1 MRHGPYI
8 WKICLNNDIM
18 AVYMKKGQWNL
29 ISGLDIGSNS
39 VRMAVGQLV
48 EKEQGNTELQ
58 ILGMA
63 EFSSDGVQKGSV
75 NSIEDVV
82 SSISACLER
91 VERMVGVPVDSV
103 WVGISG
109 LHILSQASKGVVA
122 VSKAN
127 SEITEEDINRAI
139 EAARSIATPLNYE
152 VLHVLPKHY
161 SVDGQIGIKD
171 PTSMT
176 GVRLEV
182 DTQIIL
188 GSSSQIKNLTKAV
201 YRAGLDIEDLVLS
214 IIATAETV
222 VTKRQKELGVMV
234 VNLGGSTTGMAVFEE
249 GEIIHTAVIPVGSQQ
264 ITNDIAMGLR
274 VSVDIAERVK
284 IEYGDCRH
292 DLISKDDEIDLF
304 DAGAPDHEILKKK
317 FLSEIISARVEEVL
331 QKVDD
336 ELRKIQRSG
345 LLPAGVVFTG
355 AGAKLPGLVDLA
367 KKVLRLPSNL
377 GYPLN
382 IVSVTDKVNDL
393 GFATAIGLVK
403 WGGEMHGSRVSGHGA
418 RKVSNFFGQFK
429 KWLKAVIP

>member
-1 MRHGPYI
+1 
-8 WKICLNNDIM
+8 
-18 AVYMKKGQWNL
+18 MKNGQGNL
-29 ISGLDIGSNS
+29 IGGLDIGSNS
-39 VRMAVGQLV
+39 VRMAVGQLIG
-48 EKEQGNTELQ
+48 KEGGSDELQ
-58 ILGMA
+58 ILGAA
-63 EFSSDGVQKGSV
+63 EFSSEGVQKGVVS
-75 NSIEDVV
+75 SIEDVV

-91 VERMVGVPVDSV
+91 VERMVGVPIDSV

-109 LHILSQASKGVVA
+109 LHILSQTSKGVVA

-127 SEITEEDINRAI
+127 SEITEEDVSRAI

-152 VLHVLPKHY
+152 VLHVLPRHY
-161 SVDGQIGIKD
+161 TVDGQTGIKD

-201 YRAGLDIEDLVLS
+201 YRAGLDIEDLVLF
-214 IIATAETV
+214 ILATSEIV

-249 GEIIHTAVIPVGSQQ
+249 GELIHTSIMPIGSQNV
-264 ITNDIAMGLR
+264 TNDIAMGLR
-274 VSVDIAERVK
+274 ISVDLAERVK
-284 IEYGDCRH
+284 IEYGDCKP
-292 DLISKDDEIDLF
+292 DLTSKKDEIDLF
-304 DAGAPDHEILKKK
+304 DLGALEHEILKKK
-317 FLSEIISARVEEVL
+317 FLGEIISARMEEIL

-355 AGAKLPGLVDLA
+355 AGSKLPGLVELA
-367 KKVLRLPSNL
+367 KKVLRLPANL

-382 IVSVTDKVNDL
+382 VVSVTDKVNDL
-393 GFATAIGLVK
+393 GFATAVGLVK
-403 WGGEMHGSRVSGHGA
+403 WGSEMQGTHDHKSGSKNISAVS
-418 RKVSNFFGQFK
+418 RQLK
-429 KWLKAVIP
+429 KWLKALIP

>member
-1 MRHGPYI
+1 
-8 WKICLNNDIM
+8 
-18 AVYMKKGQWNL
+18 MKNGQGNL
-29 ISGLDIGSNS
+29 IGGLDIGSNS
-39 VRMAVGQLV
+39 VRMVVGQLLG
-48 EKEQGNTELQ
+48 KENGNFELQ
-58 ILGMA
+58 ILGAA
-63 EFSSDGVQKGSV
+63 EAPSEGVQKGVV

-109 LHILSQASKGVVA
+109 VHVMSQSSKGVVA

-127 SEITEEDINRAI
+127 SEITEEDVNRAI

-152 VLHVLPKHY
+152 VLHVLPRHY
-161 SVDGQIGIKD
+161 TVDGQTGIKD

-201 YRAGLDIEDLVLS
+201 YRAGLDIEDLVLF
-214 IIATAETV
+214 IIATAEVV

-234 VNLGGSTTGMAVFEE
+234 VNLGGATTGMAVFEE
-249 GEIIHTAVIPVGSQQ
+249 GELIHSAIIPLGSQN

-274 VSVDIAERVK
+274 IPPEDIAERVK
-284 IEYGDCRH
+284 IEYGDCNPT
-292 DLISKDDEIDLF
+292 STFKKDEIDLF
-304 DAGAPDHEILKKK
+304 DVGAPDHQIIKKK
-317 FLSEIISARVEEVL
+317 FLNEIISARVEEIL

-345 LLPAGVVFTG
+345 LLPAGVIFTG
-355 AGAKLPGLVDLA
+355 AGAKIPGLVELA
-367 KKVLRLPSNL
+367 KKVLRLPANL

-382 IVSVTDKVNDL
+382 VVSVTDKVNDL
-393 GFATAIGLVK
+393 GFATAVGLVK
-403 WGGEMHGSRVSGHGA
+403 WGSEMQGTRDHKVSGKKIG
-418 RKVSNFFGQFK
+418 NLFGRLK
-429 KWLKAVIP
+429 KGLSDLIP

>member
-1 MRHGPYI
+1 
-8 WKICLNNDIM
+8 
-18 AVYMKKGQWNL
+18 MKNGQGNL
-29 ISGLDIGSNS
+29 IGGLDIGSNS
-39 VRMAVGQLV
+39 VRMVVGQLLGK
-48 EKEQGNTELQ
+48 EKGNLELQ
-58 ILGMA
+58 ILGAA
-63 EFSSDGVQKGSV
+63 EFPSEGVQKGVVS
-75 NSIEDVV
+75 SIEDVV

-91 VERMVGVPVDSV
+91 VERMVGVPIDSV

-109 LHILSQASKGVVA
+109 LHILSQGSKGVVA

-127 SEITEEDINRAI
+127 SEITEEDVNRAI

-152 VLHVLPKHY
+152 VLHVLPRHY
-161 SVDGQIGIKD
+161 TVDGQTGIKD

-201 YRAGLDIEDLVLS
+201 YRAGLDIEDLVLF
-214 IIATAETV
+214 ILATAEIV

-249 GEIIHTAVIPVGSQQ
+249 GELIHTAIIPLGSQN
-264 ITNDIAMGLR
+264 ITNDIAMGLQIPPE
-274 VSVDIAERVK
+274 DIAERVK
-284 IEYGDCRH
+284 IEYGDCSP
-292 DLISKDDEIDLF
+292 DSTFQKEEIDLF
-304 DAGAPDHEILKKK
+304 DVGAPDHQIIKKK
-317 FLSEIISARVEEVL
+317 FLSEIVSARMEEVL

-355 AGAKLPGLVDLA
+355 AGAKLPGLVKLA
-367 KKVLRLPSNL
+367 KKVLRLPANL

-382 IVSVTDKVNDL
+382 VVSVTDKVNDL
-393 GFATAIGLVK
+393 GFATAVGLVK
-403 WGGEMHGSRVSGHGA
+403 WGSEMQGGTPGHKGGGSKKMGD
-418 RKVSNFFGQFK
+418 FFGQLK
-429 KWLKAVIP
+429 KGLKTLIP

>member
-1 MRHGPYI
+1 
-8 WKICLNNDIM
+8 
-18 AVYMKKGQWNL
+18 MKSSQGNL
-29 ISGLDIGSNS
+29 IGGLDIGSNS
-39 VRMAVGQLV
+39 VRMAVGQLLG
-48 EKEQGNTELQ
+48 KENGNLELQ
-58 ILGMA
+58 ILGAA
-63 EFSSDGVQKGSV
+63 EFSSEGVQKGVV

-91 VERMVGVPVDSV
+91 VERMVGVPIDSV

-109 LHILSQASKGVVA
+109 LHILSQSSKGVVA

-127 SEITEEDINRAI
+127 SEITEEDVNRAL

-152 VLHVLPKHY
+152 VLHVLPRHY
-161 SVDGQIGIKD
+161 TVDGQTSIKD

-214 IIATAETV
+214 IIATSEIV

-234 VNLGGSTTGMAVFEE
+234 VNVGGTTTAMAVFEE
-249 GEIIHTAVIPVGSQQ
+249 GELIHTAIIPLGSQN
-264 ITNDIAMGLR
+264 ITNDIAMGLQIPPE
-274 VSVDIAERVK
+274 DIAERVK
-284 IEYGDCRH
+284 IEYGDCNPDSTNKR
-292 DLISKDDEIDLF
+292 DEVDLF
-304 DAGAPDHEILKKK
+304 DIGAADHQIVKKK
-317 FLSEIISARVEEVL
+317 FLSEIVSARVEEIL

-345 LLPAGVVFTG
+345 MLPAGVVFTG
-355 AGAKLPGLVDLA
+355 AGAKLPGLVGLA
-367 KKVLRLPSNL
+367 KKVLRLPANL

-382 IVSVTDKVNDL
+382 VVSVTDKVNDL
-393 GFATAIGLVK
+393 GFATAVGLVK
-403 WGGEMHGSRVSGHGA
+403 WGSEMQGKAHGQKPGSKKIGD
-418 RKVSNFFGQFK
+418 FFGRLK
-429 KWLKAVIP
+429 KGLSDLIP

>member
-1 MRHGPYI
+1 M
-8 WKICLNNDIM
+8 
-18 AVYMKKGQWNL
+18 

-39 VRMAVGQLV
+39 VRMAVGQV
-48 EKEQGNTELQ
+48 IGKENGNIELQ
-58 ILGMA
+58 ILGAA
-63 EFSSDGVQKGSV
+63 EHSSEGVHKGV
-75 NSIEDVV
+75 INSIEDVV
-82 SSISACLER
+82 SSVSACLER

-109 LHILSQASKGVVA
+109 LHILSQISKGVVA

-127 SEITEEDINRAI
+127 SEITEEDVARAV

-152 VLHVLPKHY
+152 VLHVLPRHY
-161 SVDGQIGIKD
+161 TVDGQTGIKD

-214 IIATAETV
+214 ILAAAETV
-222 VTKRQKELGVMV
+222 VTKRQKDLGVIV
-234 VNLGGSTTGMAVFEE
+234 VNFGGSTTSLAVFEE
-249 GEIIHTAVIPVGSQQ
+249 GELLHTAILPIGSEH
-264 ITNDIAMGLR
+264 ITNDIAIGLR
-274 VSVDIAERVK
+274 TSVDIAERVK
-284 IEYGDCRH
+284 LEHGECKP
-292 DLISKDDEIDLF
+292 DLISKKDEINLF
-304 DAGAPDHEILKKK
+304 DLGASEPEIVKKK
-317 FLSEIISARVEEVL
+317 YLGEIISARVEEIL

-367 KKVLRLPSNL
+367 KKVLRLPANL

-382 IVSVTDKVNDL
+382 VVSVTDKVNDL
-393 GFATAIGLVK
+393 GFGTAVGLVK
-403 WGGEMHGSRVSGHGA
+403 WGSAMQSSGA
-418 RKVSNFFGQFK
+418 RQGGARLSAGFSGVGKAIDSLKRVFK
-429 KWLKAVIP
+429 SLIP

>member
-1 MRHGPYI
+1 
-8 WKICLNNDIM
+8 
-18 AVYMKKGQWNL
+18 MKSGQGNL
-29 ISGLDIGSNS
+29 IGGLDIGSNS
-39 VRMAVGQLV
+39 VRMAVGQLIG
-48 EKEQGNTELQ
+48 KEDGSEELQ
-58 ILGMA
+58 ILGA
-63 EFSSDGVQKGSV
+63 SEFPSEGVQRGAVS
-75 NSIEDVV
+75 SIEDVV

-91 VERMVGVPVDSV
+91 VERMVGVPIDSV

-109 LHILSQASKGVVA
+109 LHILSQSSKGVVA

-127 SEITEEDINRAI
+127 SEITEEDVSRAI

-152 VLHVLPKHY
+152 VLHVLPRHY
-161 SVDGQIGIKD
+161 TVDGQTGIKD

-201 YRAGLDIEDLVLS
+201 YRAGLDIEDLVLF
-214 IIATAETV
+214 ILATSEIV

-234 VNLGGSTTGMAVFEE
+234 VNLGGATTGMAVFEE
-249 GEIIHTAVIPVGSQQ
+249 GELIHTAIMPIGSQN

-274 VSVDIAERVK
+274 ISVDLAERVK
-284 IEYGDCRH
+284 IEHGDCRP
-292 DLISKDDEIDLF
+292 DLTSKKDEIDLF
-304 DAGAPDHEILKKK
+304 DLGALEHEILKKK
-317 FLSEIISARVEEVL
+317 FLSEIISARMEEIL

-336 ELRKIQRSG
+336 ELRKIQRSS

-367 KKVLRLPSNL
+367 KKVLRLPANV

-382 IVSVTDKVNDL
+382 LVSVTDKVNDL
-393 GFATAIGLVK
+393 GFATAVGLVK
-403 WGGEMHGSRVSGHGA
+403 WGSEMQGA
-418 RKVSNFFGQFK
+418 REHKPGSKNISSISRQLK
-429 KWLKAVIP
+429 KWLKALIP

>member
-1 MRHGPYI
+1 
-8 WKICLNNDIM
+8 
-18 AVYMKKGQWNL
+18 MKNGQGNL
-29 ISGLDIGSNS
+29 IGGLDIGSNS
-39 VRMAVGQLV
+39 VRMAVGQLLG
-48 EKEQGNTELQ
+48 KENGNLELQ
-58 ILGMA
+58 ILGAA
-63 EFSSDGVQKGSV
+63 ESPSEGVQKGVVS
-75 NSIEDVV
+75 SIEDVV

-91 VERMVGVPVDSV
+91 VERMVGVPIDSV

-109 LHILSQASKGVVA
+109 LHILSQGSKGVVA

-127 SEITEEDINRAI
+127 SEITEEDVARAI

-152 VLHVLPKHY
+152 VLHVLPRHY
-161 SVDGQIGIKD
+161 TVDGQSGIKD

-201 YRAGLDIEDLVLS
+201 YRAGLDIEDLVLF
-214 IIATAETV
+214 ILATAEIV

-249 GEIIHTAVIPVGSQQ
+249 GELIHTAIIPLGSQN

-274 VSVDIAERVK
+274 IPPEDMAERVK
-284 IEYGDCRH
+284 IEYGDCNP
-292 DLISKDDEIDLF
+292 DLNSKKDEIDLF
-304 DAGAPDHEILKKK
+304 DMGAPDHQIIKKK
-317 FLSEIISARVEEVL
+317 FLSEIISARVEEIL

-355 AGAKLPGLVDLA
+355 AGAKLPGVVELA
-367 KKVLRLPSNL
+367 KKVLRLPANL

-382 IVSVTDKVNDL
+382 VVSVTDKVNDL
-393 GFATAIGLVK
+393 GFATAVGLVK
-403 WGGEMHGSRVSGHGA
+403 WGSEMQGKKHSHKMGGKKIGD
-418 RKVSNFFGQFK
+418 FFGRLK
-429 KWLKAVIP
+429 KGLSDLIP

>member
-1 MRHGPYI
+1 
-8 WKICLNNDIM
+8 
-18 AVYMKKGQWNL
+18 MKNGQGNL
-29 ISGLDIGSNS
+29 IGGLDIGSNS
-39 VRMAVGQLV
+39 VRMAVGQLIG
-48 EKEQGNTELQ
+48 KEEGNVELQ
-58 ILGMA
+58 ILGAA
-63 EFSSDGVQKGSV
+63 EFPSEGVQKGVVS
-75 NSIEDVV
+75 SIEDVV

-91 VERMVGVPVDSV
+91 VERMVGVPIDSV

-109 LHILSQASKGVVA
+109 LHILSQTSKGVVA

-127 SEITEEDINRAI
+127 SEITEEDVNRAI

-152 VLHVLPKHY
+152 VLHVLPRHY
-161 SVDGQIGIKD
+161 TVDGQTGIKD

-201 YRAGLDIEDLVLS
+201 YRAGLDIEDLVLF
-214 IIATAETV
+214 ILATSEIV

-249 GEIIHTAVIPVGSQQ
+249 GELIHTAIMPIGSQN

-274 VSVDIAERVK
+274 ISVDLAERVK
-284 IEYGDCRH
+284 IEHGDCKP
-292 DLISKDDEIDLF
+292 DLTSKKDEIDLF
-304 DAGAPDHEILKKK
+304 DLGAPEHEMLKKK
-317 FLSEIISARVEEVL
+317 FLSEIISARMEEIL

-355 AGAKLPGLVDLA
+355 AGAKLPGLVELA
-367 KKVLRLPSNL
+367 KKVLRLPANL

-382 IVSVTDKVNDL
+382 VTSVTDKVNDL
-393 GFATAIGLVK
+393 GFATAVGLVK
-403 WGGEMHGSRVSGHGA
+403 WGSEMQGAQNHKPGSKKISAASG
-418 RKVSNFFGQFK
+418 QLK
-429 KWLKAVIP
+429 KWLKALIP

>member
-1 MRHGPYI
+1 
-8 WKICLNNDIM
+8 
-18 AVYMKKGQWNL
+18 MKNGQGNL
-29 ISGLDIGSNS
+29 IGGLDIGSNS
-39 VRMAVGQLV
+39 VRMAVGQLI
-48 EKEQGNTELQ
+48 EKEEGNVELQ
-58 ILGMA
+58 ILGAA
-63 EFSSDGVQKGSV
+63 EVPSEGVQKGVV

-91 VERMVGVPVDSV
+91 VERMVGVPIDSV

-109 LHILSQASKGVVA
+109 LHILSQNSKGVVA

-127 SEITEEDINRAI
+127 SEITEEDVNRAI

-152 VLHVLPKHY
+152 VLHVLPRHY
-161 SVDGQIGIKD
+161 TVDGQTGIKD

-188 GSSSQIKNLTKAV
+188 GLSSQIKNLTKAV
-201 YRAGLDIEDLVLS
+201 YRAGMDIEDLVLF
-214 IIATAETV
+214 ILATSEIV

-234 VNLGGSTTGMAVFEE
+234 VNLGGSTTGMAVYEE
-249 GEIIHTAVIPVGSQQ
+249 GELIHTAIMPIGSQN

-274 VSVDIAERVK
+274 ISVDLAERVK
-284 IEYGDCRH
+284 IEYGDCKPDSTSR
-292 DLISKDDEIDLF
+292 KDEINLF
-304 DAGAPDHEILKKK
+304 DLGAPENEIVKRK
-317 FLSEIISARVEEVL
+317 FLSEIISARMEEIL

-355 AGAKLPGLVDLA
+355 AGAKLPGLVELA
-367 KKVLRLPSNL
+367 KKVLRLPANV

-382 IVSVTDKVNDL
+382 VVSVTDKVNDL
-393 GFATAIGLVK
+393 GFATAVGLVK
-403 WGGEMHGSRVSGHGA
+403 WGSEMQGTQKYKPGLKNVGAVSG
-418 RKVSNFFGQFK
+418 QLK
-429 KWLKAVIP
+429 KWLKALIP

>member
-1 MRHGPYI
+1 
-8 WKICLNNDIM
+8 
-18 AVYMKKGQWNL
+18 MKNGQGNL

-39 VRMAVGQLV
+39 VRMVVGQLM
-48 EKEQGNTELQ
+48 EKENGNPELQ
-58 ILGMA
+58 ILGAA
-63 EFSSDGVQKGSV
+63 EVPSEGVQKGAVS
-75 NSIEDVV
+75 SIEDVV

-91 VERMVGVPVDSV
+91 VERMVGVPIDSV

-109 LHILSQASKGVVA
+109 LHILSQSSKGVVA

-127 SEITEEDINRAI
+127 SEISEEDVSRAV
-139 EAARSIATPLNYE
+139 EAARSIATPLNYD
-152 VLHVLPKHY
+152 VLHVLPKHFT
-161 SVDGQIGIKD
+161 VDGQTGIKD

-201 YRAGLDIEDLVLS
+201 YRAGLDIEDLVLF
-214 IIATAETV
+214 IIATAEVV

-249 GEIIHTAVIPVGSQQ
+249 GELIHTTIIPLGSQN

-274 VSVDIAERVK
+274 IPPEDMAERVK
-284 IEYGDCRH
+284 IEYGDCNP
-292 DLISKDDEIDLF
+292 DLASKKDDIDLF
-304 DAGAPDHEILKKK
+304 DVGAPDHQIIKKK
-317 FLSEIISARVEEVL
+317 FLSEIVSARVEEIL
-331 QKVDD
+331 QKVDA

-355 AGAKLPGLVDLA
+355 AGAKIPGLVDLA
-367 KKVLRLPSNL
+367 KKVLRLPANL

-382 IVSVTDKVNDL
+382 VVSVTDKVNDL
-393 GFATAIGLVK
+393 GFATAVGLVK
-403 WGGEMHGSRVSGHGA
+403 WGSEMHHGGTHNKSGPISLFKGGGRA
-418 RKVSNFFGQFK
+418 FDFFK
-429 KWLKAVIP
+429 KVFKSLIP

>member
-1 MRHGPYI
+1 
-8 WKICLNNDIM
+8 
-18 AVYMKKGQWNL
+18 MKKGQGNL
-29 ISGLDIGSNS
+29 IGGLDIGSNS
-39 VRMAVGQLV
+39 VRMAVGQLLG
-48 EKEQGNTELQ
+48 KENGNLELQ
-58 ILGMA
+58 ILGAA
-63 EFSSDGVQKGSV
+63 EFPSEGVQKGVV

-91 VERMVGVPVDSV
+91 VERMVGVPIDSV

-109 LHILSQASKGVVA
+109 LHILSQGSKGVVA

-127 SEITEEDINRAI
+127 SEITEDDVNRAI

-152 VLHVLPKHY
+152 VLHVLPRHY
-161 SVDGQIGIKD
+161 TVDGQTGIKD

-201 YRAGLDIEDLVLS
+201 YRAGLDIEDLVLF
-214 IIATAETV
+214 IIATAEIV

-234 VNLGGSTTGMAVFEE
+234 VNLGGSTTGMAIFEE
-249 GEIIHTAVIPVGSQQ
+249 GEIIHTAILPIGSQQ

-274 VSVDIAERVK
+274 ISVDIAERVK
-284 IEYGDCRH
+284 IEYGDCKP
-292 DLISKDDEIDLF
+292 DLTAKKDEIDLF
-304 DAGAPDHEILKKK
+304 DVGAPDHELLKKK
-317 FLSEIISARVEEVL
+317 FLSEIISARMEEIL

-355 AGAKLPGLVDLA
+355 AGAKLPGLVELA
-367 KKVLRLPSNL
+367 KKVLRLPANL

-382 IVSVTDKVNDL
+382 VESVTDKVNDL
-393 GFATAIGLVK
+393 GFATAVGLVK
-403 WGGEMHGSRVSGHGA
+403 WGSEMQGTAHNHKSGG
-418 RKVSNFFGQFK
+418 KKIGDFFGQLK
-429 KWLKAVIP
+429 KLLKALIP

>member
-1 MRHGPYI
+1 
-8 WKICLNNDIM
+8 
-18 AVYMKKGQWNL
+18 MKNGQGNL
-29 ISGLDIGSNS
+29 IGGLDIGSNS
-39 VRMAVGQLV
+39 VRMATGQLLG
-48 EKEQGNTELQ
+48 KENGNFELQ
-58 ILGMA
+58 ILGAA
-63 EFSSDGVQKGSV
+63 EVPAEGVQKGVV

-82 SSISACLER
+82 SSVSACLER
-91 VERMVGVPVDSV
+91 VERMVGVPIDSV

-109 LHILSQASKGVVA
+109 LQILSQSSKGVVA

-127 SEITEEDINRAI
+127 SEITEEDVARAI

-152 VLHVLPKHY
+152 VLHVLPRHY
-161 SVDGQIGIKD
+161 TVDGQTGIKD

-214 IIATAETV
+214 IIATAEVV

-234 VNLGGSTTGMAVFEE
+234 VNLGGSTTSMAVFEE
-249 GEIIHTAVIPVGSQQ
+249 GELIHTAIIPLGSQN

-274 VSVDIAERVK
+274 ISPEDIAERVK
-284 IEYGDCRH
+284 IEYGDCGL
-292 DLISKDDEIDLF
+292 DSTSKKEDVDLF
-304 DAGAPDHEILKKK
+304 DIGAPDHQIVKRK
-317 FLSEIISARVEEVL
+317 FLSVIISARVEEIL

-355 AGAKLPGLVDLA
+355 AGAKLPGLVELA
-367 KKVLRLPSNL
+367 KKVLRLPANL

-382 IVSVTDKVNDL
+382 VISVTDKVNDL
-393 GFATAIGLVK
+393 GFATAVGLVK
-403 WGGEMHGSRVSGHGA
+403 WGSEMQGIQGHKSGGKSA
-418 RKVSNFFGQFK
+418 SSIWGNLK
-429 KWLKAVIP
+429 KGLKALIP